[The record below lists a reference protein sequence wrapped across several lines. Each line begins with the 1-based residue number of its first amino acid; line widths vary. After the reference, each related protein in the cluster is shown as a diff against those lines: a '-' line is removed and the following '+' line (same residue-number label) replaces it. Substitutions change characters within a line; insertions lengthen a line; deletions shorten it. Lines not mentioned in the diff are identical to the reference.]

1 MPKKVKVDKSLLKV
15 LKELVGKS
23 AGKDA
28 EPIVDIIAGEKPV
41 NEFKIAEKLGLTI
54 NQTRNILYKLSNH
67 NIVSFVRKKD
77 EKKGWYIYS
86 WAMDAPRALRHFAD
100 AKKKEIKNNEH
111 LLHSRETKGFYVCP
125 NGDIETNEENALLYN
140 FKCPECGQLLQP
152 AKFEQEK
159 VELKEKIAIAN
170 EEIKLIDAELSKL
183 NVVREKKELRKLS
196 KEKAVKK
203 AARVKKMKKDK
214 RLRNAIA
221 KKSKSKKG
229 KKVSKSQRS
238 KKINKAKSKKT
249 KR

>member
-1 MPKKVKVDKSLLKV
+1 MSKKVKVDKSLLKV

-23 AGKDA
+23 AGKDS

-41 NEFKIAEKLGLTI
+41 NEFKIAERLGLTI

-86 WAMDAPRALRHFAD
+86 WAMDAPKALTHFGD
-100 AKKKEIKNNEH
+100 AKRKEIKNNEH

-152 AKFEQEK
+152 AKFEEEK
-159 VELKEKIAIAN
+159 EELRNKIAAANADIKIIDVELA
-170 EEIKLIDAELSKL
+170 KL
-183 NVVREKKELRKLS
+183 NVVREKREARKLS
-196 KEKAVKK
+196 KEKAKKK
-203 AARVKKMKKDK
+203 AARVKKQKADKKMKKAAEK
-214 RLRNAIA
+214 KLGKKPSA
-221 KKSKSKKG
+221 KAKSKKG
-229 KKVSKSQRS
+229 KRK
-238 KKINKAKSKKT
+238 
-249 KR
+249 